1 MDAEPAPRHF
11 PRPRHILTRALGISW
26 RASHAVSHDFHEGKS
41 DVPWHQVN
49 PSRACL
55 YHTTYWTSHAYTELY
70 LTTAAL
76 VRNFDLEL
84 VGSSIKNI
92 TMHRDYALP
101 FDEDY
106 DYGLKFKISRVL
118 QED

>member
-1 MDAEPAPRHF
+1 
-11 PRPRHILTRALGISW
+11 
-26 RASHAVSHDFHEGKS
+26 
-41 DVPWHQVN
+41 
-49 PSRACL
+49 
-55 YHTTYWTSHAYTELY
+55 LY

-106 DYGLKFKISRVL
+106 DYGLKFKVSRVL